1 MTPSWRRRGTASASL
16 ASRRCAY
23 ALTSPAHVDRVGAGL
38 GDDAPYLLD
47 DVAAANDECAAAGA
61 QLAVE
66 TRQRLGEEREPV
78 RRTEGRI
85 LTNSGTTRSAVA
97 SRRGER
103 RLVVDAQVAREQDD
117 RCPHF
122 VQVTDERL

>member
-1 MTPSWRRRGTASASL
+1 MWTASAPVS
-16 ASRRCAY
+16 ATTRA
-23 ALTSPAHVDRVGAGL
+23 
-38 GDDAPYLLD
+38 YLLD

-61 QLAVE
+61 QLVVE

-85 LTNSGTTRSAVA
+85 LDEQRHDPLSLA

-122 VQVTDERL
+122 VQVTDEGL